1 MDNPEFQQHGGPHAA
16 EHRPHRRG
24 LHHNAFFWL
33 AAFFL
38 LVGMT
43 IYVLTGN
50 LSSAAPG
57 KPPMPAAL
65 P

>member
-1 MDNPEFQQHGGPHAA
+1 MDHPEFQQHGGPHAA
-16 EHRPHRRG
+16 EHRPHRRP
-24 LHHNAFFWL
+24 LHHSPFFWL
-33 AAFFL
+33 AAL
-38 LVGMT
+38 SILAAMS

-50 LSSAAPG
+50 LSSSSPV

>member
-16 EHRPHRRG
+16 EHRPRHRG
-24 LHHNAFFWL
+24 LHHNAFFWF

-50 LSSAAPG
+50 LSSASPV
-57 KPPMPAAL
+57 KPVVPAAL